1 MDEVKGLLKDDKS
14 KPPVPAKPKPALT
27 KK

>member
-1 MDEVKGLLKDDKS
+1 MDEVKGLLKDDKT
-14 KPPVPAKPKPALT
+14 KPPVLPRPKPALT